1 MHRLAALDKMKRYG
15 KGPRKNFIA
24 PFEIEWILFTVNEQ
38 MKKIECAG
46 GKETQKMNNST
57 QTD

>member
-1 MHRLAALDKMKRYG
+1 MRQNEKVCKRA
-15 KGPRKNFIA
+15 KSRENFIA
-24 PFEIEWILFTVNEQ
+24 PFEIEWVLFTVNEQ

-46 GKETQKMNNST
+46 GKETQKMNNTT

>member
-1 MHRLAALDKMKRYG
+1 MQ
-15 KGPRKNFIA
+15 KGPRENFIA
-24 PFEIEWILFTVNEQ
+24 PFEIEWVLFTVNEQ

-46 GKETQKMNNST
+46 GKETQKINNTT